1 QCGHCRYCHIL
12 LCS

>member
-12 LCS
+12 LC